1 MNKDKTNGQNAS
13 GKAVSK
19 TETVTALQKDIS
31 QDSQKDTQSGKVDH
45 ENKAG
50 TSALG
55 SLGMLGDYSSS
66 EDSDQ

>member
-1 MNKDKTNGQNAS
+1 MQ
-13 GKAVSK
+13 AVIKS
-19 TETVTALQKDIS
+19 EPVTAAQENTS
-31 QDSQKDTQSGKVDH
+31 EDSQKDVGKVDNN
-45 ENKAG
+45 NKAAG